1 MTWSIPTPFWLFL
14 PLLISLVIHVFL
26 SAGFLLSIRQRIL
39 RVLVYVISCLF
50 FLAYFIVF
58 NQNLILATTKVQ
70 IDFPSRYLKY
80 EDYYGAERIPAE
92 KIQAVALRDGS
103 ESTGIWVQCEER
115 VFYLDK
121 RFPRLDEFVPLLQS
135 IVDLAPAESAYGYTV
150 HRANNYEN
158 ILNFKSKDD
167 PLAGGAK
174 YFFPWLAVFTLV
186 AYPMGNKAWQGKF
199 RYFQV
204 LGLSYYI
211 PTLIICAFFQP
222 SLPLAFFLLFY
233 PAYLLFLT
241 AMCLPDNEA

>member
-1 MTWSIPTPFWLFL
+1 MYK
-14 PLLISLVIHVFL
+14 
-26 SAGFLLSIRQRIL
+26 RQ
-39 RVLVYVISCLF
+39 
-50 FLAYFIVF
+50 
-58 NQNLILATTKVQ
+58 
-70 IDFPSRYLKY
+70 
-80 EDYYGAERIPAE
+80 
-92 KIQAVALRDGS
+92 
-103 ESTGIWVQCEER
+103 
-115 VFYLDK
+115 
-121 RFPRLDEFVPLLQS
+121 
-135 IVDLAPAESAYGYTV
+135 TV

-241 AMCLPDNEA
+241 AKMCIRDRLYTASHFFLRGIFCFLMGIALVGLGKGGWLR